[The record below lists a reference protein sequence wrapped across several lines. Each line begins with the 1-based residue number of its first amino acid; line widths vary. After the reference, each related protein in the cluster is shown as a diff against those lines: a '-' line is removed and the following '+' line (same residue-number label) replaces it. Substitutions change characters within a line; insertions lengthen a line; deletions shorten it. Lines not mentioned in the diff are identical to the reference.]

1 MADSGVAISGRLV
14 EGETL
19 KAWVLGNVT
28 SLQWQ
33 ALVNG
38 QWVNVG
44 AANSQ
49 TYVIPAGFAG
59 RSLRAVAVADGVSA
73 ESAPTGAVTVDTRK
87 ASAPVLAGEEL
98 GLIGQEHVG
107 TGNAFDHLQLTD
119 ADRSGW
125 GGGSLVVSSTATDGQ
140 DKLWFA
146 GGLFQYQF
154 ATRELSYFG
163 ANSKGE
169 VIATVDAVLQGDGTP
184 LKFNFTQQASVAAV
198 DALINQ
204 LHFSNDDDSP
214 TLARLLTVRVTDG
227 SGGSAQRVVPYTIL
241 PVPDAPVIVSR
252 PDFMVDENQ
261 TEVGS
266 VLAADPDREIN
277 PAQGMT
283 YSLAPGAGA
292 DDNALFAIDAA
303 TGALRFLQAPDYEA
317 SNGDYQVRVR
327 ATDTEGSTSEQ
338 AITVGVRNVNEA
350 PNAQWAYLPAAEDG
364 GPVMLQP
371 YVSDPDANDQLQ
383 LSVVDTVE
391 GTLAAAGL
399 WLTFDP
405 GTAYQWLGEGESATE
420 QFTYTVTDAAGLS
433 ATQQGM
439 LVVDGRND
447 AASIGGVTNGSLLDA
462 PGPTNPV
469 TRVSGQLTVT
479 DPDRNDGL
487 LRSETGATALG
498 TYVIEAGGAWH
509 YDVYDPYLQSLAAG
523 QTAVERFTAT
533 SRDGTATQEI
543 VVTLTGSNDAPEL
556 HGILFGMVAED
567 ATATASGSLLVRDP
581 DQGDTGYTLTGS
593 AAGQYG
599 RFDVNATTGRWTY
612 TLDDALPATD
622 ALGALDW
629 RRETF
634 TVRVTDAGGAATE
647 RTVEIDVQGAND
659 APRNVQG
666 DFAGQVVESA
676 PDGRLVLANGAARG
690 EYALAVDRF
699 GGLVL
704 LGTSPEPEPTPEEWG
719 GGPIAL
725 QPGKWLF
732 RLNADGS
739 RDTALGVRVD
749 LRMDKLAID
758 SAGNYVLGRNSA
770 PVSASEA
777 SASGGGDFVAIRYLM
792 DGTRDMAFGTNGI
805 VSVDFG
811 GFDSLQQLVAQADSK
826 MLLVG
831 SVAMGVANQLGLARL
846 NADGSLD
853 TSFGI
858 DGRQALVLPG
868 METGSWQVAADG
880 AGGILA
886 WGMATVEGTGEK
898 LVHIARYGSDGEIDT
913 GYGTEGVAT
922 FSLGSWYANVA
933 ADLVVGADGNAILA
947 WGTYHS
953 TEPTGYRAMFTRF
966 TADGAVDATFGEGGT
981 LDSGFN
987 VAYGQDFDIA
997 LDAEGRILLTGKQS
1011 HVGQDLFMV
1020 ARFRADG
1027 SIDPDFAGSGVLTT
1041 DLEGGVE
1048 KSHTVTVLPGNDILL
1063 AGSQMVEFENDTVA
1077 AFTRYNPDGTPELGF
1092 GGPPDDEAYG
1102 YLTASDP
1109 DSSGSLAWSG
1119 SAQGAYGTFR
1129 MYSAGNWTYQLDNTR
1144 PATQALQE
1152 GQVVTESFT
1161 ATVRDNWGGTATQE
1175 VEVTVVGSYDTP
1187 LLA

>member
-33 ALVNG
+33 ALING

-44 AANSQ
+44 TANSQ

-73 ESAPTGAVTVDTRK
+73 QSVPTEPVTVDSRK
-87 ASAPVLAGEEL
+87 GSAPVLSGEEF
-98 GLIGQEHVG
+98 GVFGREHAGPSDV
-107 TGNAFDHLQLTD
+107 FYHLQLTD
-119 ADRSGW
+119 ADRSSY

-140 DKLWFA
+140 DKFWFA
-146 GGLFQYQF
+146 GGPFQYQS
-154 ATRELSYFG
+154 ATRELTYYG
-163 ANSKGE
+163 ANGKGE
-169 VIATVDAVLQGDGTP
+169 VIATVDAVLQGNGTP

-204 LHFSNDDDSP
+204 LTFSNDDDSP
-214 TLARLLTVRVTDG
+214 GLVRLLSIRVTDG
-227 SGGSAQRVVPYTIL
+227 SGASAQRVVSYAIQPL
-241 PVPDAPVIVSR
+241 PDAPVFVSGTH
-252 PDFMVDENQ
+252 FMIDENQ
-261 TEVGS
+261 TAVGS
-266 VLAADPDREIN
+266 VLAADPDLEIN

-292 DDNALFAIDAA
+292 EDNALFAIDAA

-317 SNGDYQVRVR
+317 PNGDYQVRVR

-338 AITVGVRNVNEA
+338 AVTVGVRNVNEA
-350 PNAQWAYLPAAEDG
+350 PNAQWAYFPAAEDG

-371 YVSDPDANDQLQ
+371 YVWDQDANDQLH

-391 GTLAAAGL
+391 GALAADGL

-405 GTAYQWLGEGESATE
+405 GTAYQWLGEGESSTE

-447 AASIGGVTNGSLLDA
+447 AASIGGVSNGSLLDA

-509 YDVYDPYLQSLAAG
+509 YDVYDPSLQALAAG

-556 HGILFGMVAED
+556 NGILFGMVAED

-593 AAGQYG
+593 ATGQYG

-622 ALGALDW
+622 ALGLLDW

-634 TVRVTDAGGAATE
+634 TVRATDAGGAWTE
-647 RTVEIDVQGAND
+647 RIVEIDVQGAND

-666 DFAGQVVESA
+666 TVSGQVVESA
-676 PDGRLVLANGAARG
+676 PDGQLVLANGAAQG

-704 LGTSPEPEPTPEEWG
+704 LGDFPQPEPTPDDWG
-719 GGPIAL
+719 GGPIAV

-739 RDTALGVRVD
+739 RDTGFGVRVD
-749 LRMDKLAID
+749 PGMDKLAID
-758 SAGNYVLGRNSA
+758 SEGRYVLGRDGGL
-770 PVSASEA
+770 VSASESSSVTNFNFA
-777 SASGGGDFVAIRYLM
+777 AVRYLM
-792 DGTRDMAFGTNGI
+792 DGTRDMGFGTNGTAI
-805 VSVDFG
+805 VDFG
-811 GFDSLQQLVAQADSK
+811 GTDDLEQMLALPDGK

-831 SVAMGVANQLGLARL
+831 SVTLGASNQLGLARL
-846 NADGSLD
+846 NDDGSLD
-853 TSFGI
+853 TSYGI

-868 METGSWQVAADG
+868 METGAWQVAADT
-880 AGGILA
+880 AGGVLA
-886 WGMATVEGTGEK
+886 WGTTTVEGTGEK
-898 LVHIARYGSDGEIDT
+898 LVHIARYGADGNIDTAYGSDG
-913 GYGTEGVAT
+913 VST

-933 ADLVVGADGNAILA
+933 ADLVVGGDGNAILA

-966 TADGAVDATFGEGGT
+966 TADGAVDTTFGEDGT
-981 LDSGFN
+981 VDSGFN

-997 LDAEGRILLTGKQS
+997 LDAEGRILLTGRQS

-1027 SIDPDFAGSGVLTT
+1027 SIDPDFAGGGVLTT

-1063 AGSQMVEFENDTVA
+1063 AGSQMVEFENNTVA

-1109 DSSGSLAWSG
+1109 DSSSLAWSG
-1119 SAQGAYGTFR
+1119 SAQGTYGTFR
-1129 MYSAGNWTYQLDNTR
+1129 MYSAGDWTYQLDNSR

-1161 ATVRDNWGGTATQE
+1161 ATVRDNWGGTATQAI
-1175 VEVTVVGSYDTP
+1175 EVTVVGSYDTP
-1187 LLA
+1187 LLG